1 MKIFA
6 IHKATPCVSAK
17 QRHRGYEYRSR
28 AAEHALCPQAAATGR
43 MGIADTVLLILRKQF
58 AVSAVKAGSEFKI
71 IKFPAKCPIFTTVPN
86 IGQKLLFDITEAAV
100 GNFSAD
106 IF

>member
-1 MKIFA
+1 MKKQPPVFFA
-6 IHKATPCVSAK
+6 KR
-17 QRHRGYEYRSR
+17 RHRGYECRSR

-43 MGIADTVLLILRKQF
+43 VGIADTVLLILRKQF
-58 AVSAVKAGSEFKI
+58 AVSAVKAGSKFKI
-71 IKFPAKCPIFTTVPN
+71 IKFPAKRLIFTTVPN

-106 IF
+106 VF